1 MVLPAT
7 LSAPLAQPIPPPAV
21 APPAPLS
28 AMLVQTRLAPQM
40 APRLPPWPAVGP
52 SRTPLPPPAYSS
64 QPLEIGSSLPR
75 ALRPLAELSL
85 HASSPTRP
93 RRRPPLSL
101 CKPRRRPRRRDP
113 LRISRILPPLQTGHV
128 TWPLAWA
135 PHPAQARDSPP
146 HRSPSTLRNL
156 PHNPWAPPRKSEDQ
170 PQDRLTPREDLAKNP
185 KKVHAHI
192 AKSSIL
198 AAPREDLA
206 IENPQEGARS
216 HR

>member
-7 LSAPLAQPIPPPAV
+7 LSALLAQPIPPPAV

-52 SRTPLPPPAYSS
+52 SRTPRPPPAYSS
-64 QPLEIGSSLPR
+64 QPVGPWPLEVGSSLPR
-75 ALRPLAELSL
+75 ALRPRAKLSL

-113 LRISRILPPLQTGHV
+113 LRISRILPPLRTGHV
-128 TWPLAWA
+128 TVAAQSNIESTTGPPVASGSGSPPSPREEL
-135 PHPAQARDSPP
+135 PSPSQPVDPEESPAQPMGPSP
-146 HRSPSTLRNL
+146 
-156 PHNPWAPPRKSEDQ
+156 E
-170 PQDRLTPREDLAKNP
+170 
-185 KKVHAHI
+185 I
-192 AKSSIL
+192 
-198 AAPREDLA
+198 
-206 IENPQEGARS
+206 
-216 HR
+216 